1 LNNLRSIDGGI
12 CPARAVQKKNVNNR
26 RNLLNELEELD
37 VPSGQV
43 QFDERGHALWETG
56 RNRRLEH
63 PELKLADEQPPR
75 NTLKTNGGGLKSGY
89 NPYDSGMLPKPSYR
103 RKKDL
108 RALSRWI
115 TQSKITP
122 DKQED

>member
-1 LNNLRSIDGGI
+1 M
-12 CPARAVQKKNVNNR
+12 NNR
-26 RNLLNELEELD
+26 RNLFSDFEELE

-43 QFDERGHALWETG
+43 RFDERGHALWETG

-63 PELKLADEQPPR
+63 PELKLADEQAPR
-75 NTLKTNGGGLKSGY
+75 NTLKTNGGGLKAGY

-115 TQSKITP
+115 EQSKGLLP
-122 DKQED
+122 KREGEEG